1 MTFFAWCNYDDVS
14 WEIWVRVHAREG
26 ADTLF
31 ILLWLF
37 FVLLNGRLT
46 LEIALFGAAV
56 AGLALLFACRYAGWS
71 LKSEKEFLRRLPR
84 LLLYGLY
91 LLKEIAKANLITL
104 RRVYARHEVEP
115 AIVTFRT
122 PLAKEWTRVLL
133 ANSITLTPGTITLL
147 LKDDALTVHCLDKS
161 DAGGLEGSD
170 MEQRIAKMEDAK

>member
-1 MTFFAWCNYDDVS
+1 M
-14 WEIWVRVHAREG
+14 
-26 ADTLF
+26 F

-56 AGLALLFACRYAGWS
+56 AGLALLFACRYAGCS

-122 PLAKEWTRVLL
+122 PLKKEWARVLL

-147 LKDDALTVHCLDKS
+147 LKDGELTVHCLDKS
-161 DAGGLEGSD
+161 DIGGLEGSD
-170 MEQRIAKMEDAK
+170 MERRIAKMEDAK

>member
-1 MTFFAWCNYDDVS
+1 M
-14 WEIWVRVHAREG
+14 
-26 ADTLF
+26 F

-71 LKSEKEFLRRLPR
+71 LKREKEFLRRLPR
-84 LLLYGLY
+84 LLVYSLY
-91 LLKEIAKANLITL
+91 LLKEIAKANLCTL
-104 RRVYARHEVEP
+104 RRVYARREVEP

-147 LKDDALTVHCLDKS
+147 LKDGELTVHCLDKS
-161 DAGGLEGSD
+161 DADGLEHSD
-170 MEQRIAKMEDAK
+170 MERRIAKMEDAK

>member
-1 MTFFAWCNYDDVS
+1 MVNRGK
-14 WEIWVRVHAREG
+14 IWARAHVREG

-56 AGLALLFACRYAGWS
+56 AGLALLFACRYADWS
-71 LKSEKEFLRRLPR
+71 LKREKEFLLRLPR
-84 LLLYGLY
+84 LLVYGLY
-91 LLKEIAKANLITL
+91 LLKEIAKANLTTL
-104 RRVYARHEVEP
+104 RRVYSRHEVEP

-122 PLAKEWTRVLL
+122 PLKQEWAQVLL

-147 LKDDALTVHCLDKS
+147 LKDGELTVHCLDRS
-161 DAGGLEGSD
+161 DAGSLEGSD
-170 MEQRIAKMEDAK
+170 MEARIAKLEDAK

>member
-1 MTFFAWCNYDDVS
+1 M
-14 WEIWVRVHAREG
+14 
-26 ADTLF
+26 F

-56 AGLALLFACRYAGWS
+56 AGLALLFAHRYAGWS
-71 LKSEKEFLRRLPR
+71 LKREKDFLSLLPR

-91 LLKEIAKANLITL
+91 LLKEIVKANLTTL
-104 RRVYARHEVEP
+104 RRVYSRHEVEP

-122 PLAKEWTRVLL
+122 PLAHEWTQVLL

-147 LKDDALTVHCLDKS
+147 LKEGELTVHCLDRS
-161 DAGGLEGSD
+161 DAGSLEGSD
-170 MEQRIAKMEDAK
+170 MEVRIAKMEGAK

>member
-1 MTFFAWCNYDDVS
+1 M
-14 WEIWVRVHAREG
+14 
-26 ADTLF
+26 F

-56 AGLALLFACRYAGWS
+56 AGLAMLFACCCTGWS
-71 LKSEKEFLRRLPR
+71 LKRERDFLRLLPR
-84 LLLYGLY
+84 LLLYALY

-104 RRVYARHEVEP
+104 KRVYSRREVEP

-122 PLAKEWTRVLL
+122 PLAHEWTQVLL

-147 LKDDALTVHCLDKS
+147 LKEGELTVHCLDKR
-161 DAGGLEGSD
+161 DADGLEGSD
-170 MEQRIAKMEDAK
+170 MEVRIAKMEGAK

>member
-1 MTFFAWCNYDDVS
+1 M
-14 WEIWVRVHAREG
+14 
-26 ADTLF
+26 F

-56 AGLALLFACRYAGWS
+56 AGLALLFACRLTGWR
-71 LKSEKEFLRRLPR
+71 LKREKAFLLRLPR

-91 LLKEIAKANLITL
+91 LLKEIAKANLTTL
-104 RRVYARHEVEP
+104 RRVYSRREVEP

-122 PLAKEWTRVLL
+122 PLAHEWTQVML

-147 LKDDALTVHCLDKS
+147 LKEGELTVHCLDKC

-170 MEQRIAKMEDAK
+170 MEVRIAKMEGGK

>member
-1 MTFFAWCNYDDVS
+1 M
-14 WEIWVRVHAREG
+14 
-26 ADTLF
+26 F

-147 LKDDALTVHCLDKS
+147 LKDDALTVHCLYKS

-170 MEQRIAKMEDAK
+170 MEVRIAKMEGAK

>member
-1 MTFFAWCNYDDVS
+1 MMVYRGKFGPG
-14 WEIWVRVHAREG
+14 RLAREG

-56 AGLALLFACRYAGWS
+56 AGLALLFACRLTGWS
-71 LKSEKEFLRRLPR
+71 LKREKEFLLRLPR

-91 LLKEIAKANLITL
+91 LLKEIVKANLTTL
-104 RRVYARHEVEP
+104 RRVYSRHAVEP

-122 PLAKEWTRVLL
+122 PLAHEWTQVLL

-147 LKDDALTVHCLDKS
+147 LKEGELTVHCLDKS
-161 DAGGLEGSD
+161 DADGLEGSD
-170 MEQRIAKMEDAK
+170 MELRIGKMEGAK